1 MERINFGGIQAQVFA
16 LSPHNSYFLFRLCD
30 ALRARK
36 LRIAIQGIYTADFVW
51 DSVTD
56 NLKGFLRERFTL
68 YVGAHTF
75 DEAEIIKD
83 KIIQAG
89 GTPDEDVRLCKHV
102 HGFLLEVRAM
112 ALRAAQATGFL
123 LNTFFKPLRISP
135 CSP

>member
-30 ALRARK
+30 
-36 LRIAIQGIYTADFVW
+36 RIAIKGIYTADFVW

-89 GTPDEDVRLCKHV
+89 GTPDEGVRLCKHV
-102 HGFLLEVRAM
+102 HGFLLEVRAIG
-112 ALRAAQATGFL
+112 LSPEYL
-123 LNTFFKPLRISP
+123 LQTLEDFPIQP
-135 CSP
+135 ITTT

>member
-16 LSPHNSYFLFRLCD
+16 LSPHHSYFLFRLCD
-30 ALRARK
+30 
-36 LRIAIQGIYTADFVW
+36 RIAIKGIYTADFVW

-83 KIIQAG
+83 KIIHAG

-102 HGFLLEVRAM
+102 HGFLLEVRAIG
-112 ALRAAQATGFL
+112 LSPKYL
-123 LNTFFKPLRISP
+123 LQTIEDFPMQPLTTT
-135 CSP
+135 

>member
-30 ALRARK
+30 
-36 LRIAIQGIYTADFVW
+36 RIAIKGIYTADFVW

-56 NLKGFLRERFTL
+56 NLKGFLRERFIL

-89 GTPDEDVRLCKHV
+89 GTPDEDLRLCKHV
-102 HGFLLEVRAM
+102 HGFLLEVRAIG
-112 ALRAAQATGFL
+112 LSPEYL
-123 LNTFFKPLRISP
+123 LQTLEDFPMQPLTTT
-135 CSP
+135 

>member
-1 MERINFGGIQAQVFA
+1 MERINFGGVQAQVFA

-30 ALRARK
+30 
-36 LRIAIQGIYTADFVW
+36 RIAIKGIYTADFVW

-102 HGFLLEVRAM
+102 QGFLLEVRAIG
-112 ALRAAQATGFL
+112 LSPEYL
-123 LNTFFKPLRISP
+123 LQTLEDFPMQPLTTT
-135 CSP
+135 

>member
-30 ALRARK
+30 
-36 LRIAIQGIYTADFVW
+36 RIAIKGIYTADFVW

-102 HGFLLEVRAM
+102 HGFLLEVRAIG
-112 ALRAAQATGFL
+112 LSPEYL
-123 LNTFFKPLRISP
+123 LQTLENFPMQPLTTT
-135 CSP
+135 

>member
-1 MERINFGGIQAQVFA
+1 
-16 LSPHNSYFLFRLCD
+16 LFRLCD
-30 ALRARK
+30 
-36 LRIAIQGIYTADFVW
+36 RIAIKGIYTADFVW

-102 HGFLLEVRAM
+102 QGFLLEVRAIG
-112 ALRAAQATGFL
+112 LSPEYL
-123 LNTFFKPLRISP
+123 LQTLEDFPMQPLTTT
-135 CSP
+135 

>member
-30 ALRARK
+30 
-36 LRIAIQGIYTADFVW
+36 RIAIKGIYTADFVW

-75 DEAEIIKD
+75 DETEIIKD

-89 GTPDEDVRLCKHV
+89 GKPDEDVRLCKHV
-102 HGFLLEVRAM
+102 QGFLLEVRAIG
-112 ALRAAQATGFL
+112 LSPEYL
-123 LNTFFKPLRISP
+123 LQTLEDFPMQPLTTT
-135 CSP
+135 

>member
-1 MERINFGGIQAQVFA
+1 MEKINFGGIQAQVFG

-30 ALRARK
+30 
-36 LRIAIQGIYTADFVW
+36 RIAIKGIYTADFVW

-102 HGFLLEVRAM
+102 QGFLLEVRAIG
-112 ALRAAQATGFL
+112 LSPEYL
-123 LNTFFKPLRISP
+123 LQTLEDFPMQPLTTT
-135 CSP
+135 

>member
-1 MERINFGGIQAQVFA
+1 MEKINFGGIQAQVFA

-30 ALRARK
+30 
-36 LRIAIQGIYTADFVW
+36 RIAIKGIYTADFVW

-102 HGFLLEVRAM
+102 QGFLLEVRAIG
-112 ALRAAQATGFL
+112 LSPEYL
-123 LNTFFKPLRISP
+123 LQTLEDFPIQP
-135 CSP
+135 ITTT

>member
-30 ALRARK
+30 
-36 LRIAIQGIYTADFVW
+36 RIAIKGIYTADFVW

-102 HGFLLEVRAM
+102 HGFLLEVRAIG
-112 ALRAAQATGFL
+112 LSPEYL
-123 LNTFFKPLRISP
+123 LQTLEDFPMQPLTTT
-135 CSP
+135 

>member
-30 ALRARK
+30 
-36 LRIAIQGIYTADFVW
+36 RIAIKGIYTADFVW
-51 DSVTD
+51 DSFTD

-89 GTPDEDVRLCKHV
+89 GTPDKDVRLCKHV
-102 HGFLLEVRAM
+102 HGFLLEVRAIG
-112 ALRAAQATGFL
+112 LSPEYL
-123 LNTFFKPLRISP
+123 LQTLEDFPMQPLTTT
-135 CSP
+135 

>member
-30 ALRARK
+30 
-36 LRIAIQGIYTADFVW
+36 RIAIKGIYNAEFVW
-51 DSVTD
+51 DSLTD
-56 NLKGFLRERFTL
+56 NIKGFLRERFTL

-102 HGFLLEVRAM
+102 QGFLLEVRAIG
-112 ALRAAQATGFL
+112 LSPEYL
-123 LNTFFKPLRISP
+123 LQTLEDFPIQP
-135 CSP
+135 ITTT

>member
-30 ALRARK
+30 
-36 LRIAIQGIYTADFVW
+36 RIAIKGIYTADFVW

-83 KIIQAG
+83 KIIHAG

-102 HGFLLEVRAM
+102 HGFLLEVRAIG
-112 ALRAAQATGFL
+112 LSPKYL
-123 LNTFFKPLRISP
+123 LQTIEDFPMQPLTTT
-135 CSP
+135 

>member
-30 ALRARK
+30 
-36 LRIAIQGIYTADFVW
+36 RIAIKGIYTADFVW

-83 KIIQAG
+83 KIIHAG
-89 GTPDEDVRLCKHV
+89 GTPDEDVRL
-102 HGFLLEVRAM
+102 FDTPRRERAGILGS
-112 ALRAAQATGFL
+112 A
-123 LNTFFKPLRISP
+123 S
-135 CSP
+135 

>member
-30 ALRARK
+30 
-36 LRIAIQGIYTADFVW
+36 RIAIKGIYTADFVW

-89 GTPDEDVRLCKHV
+89 GTPDKDVRLCKHV
-102 HGFLLEVRAM
+102 HGFLLEVRAIG
-112 ALRAAQATGFL
+112 LSPEYL
-123 LNTFFKPLRISP
+123 LQTLEDFPMQPLTTT
-135 CSP
+135 

>member
-1 MERINFGGIQAQVFA
+1 MEKINFGGIQAQVFV

-30 ALRARK
+30 
-36 LRIAIQGIYTADFVW
+36 RIAIKGIYTADFVW

-83 KIIQAG
+83 KIIHAG

-102 HGFLLEVRAM
+102 HGFLLEVRAIG
-112 ALRAAQATGFL
+112 LSPEYL
-123 LNTFFKPLRISP
+123 LQTLEDFSIQPITTT
-135 CSP
+135 

>member
-30 ALRARK
+30 
-36 LRIAIQGIYTADFVW
+36 RIAIKGIYTADFVL

-102 HGFLLEVRAM
+102 QGFLLEVRAIG
-112 ALRAAQATGFL
+112 LSPEYL
-123 LNTFFKPLRISP
+123 LQTLEDFPMQPLTTT
-135 CSP
+135 

>member
-30 ALRARK
+30 
-36 LRIAIQGIYTADFVW
+36 RIAIKGIYTADFVW

-89 GTPDEDVRLCKHV
+89 GTPDEDVRLRKHV
-102 HGFLLEVRAM
+102 QGFLLEVRAIG
-112 ALRAAQATGFL
+112 LSPEYL
-123 LNTFFKPLRISP
+123 LQTLEDFPRQPLRTT
-135 CSP
+135 

>member
-30 ALRARK
+30 
-36 LRIAIQGIYTADFVW
+36 RIAIKGIYTADFVW

-75 DEAEIIKD
+75 HEAEIIKD

-89 GTPDEDVRLCKHV
+89 GKPDEDIRLCKHV
-102 HGFLLEVRAM
+102 HGFLLEVRAIG
-112 ALRAAQATGFL
+112 LSPEYL
-123 LNTFFKPLRISP
+123 LQTLEDFPMQPITP
-135 CSP
+135 T